1 MNSQTLLAC
10 THAFNDFI
18 GTRYIIHLGRAG
30 KIAQL
35 TITFESEDC
44 HHLMGLHYLRD
55 RDDRRN
61 RSKIFYDLLS
71 DPDYR
76 DYLASSKHWTDT
88 LEARVSCTALLE
100 QILDDNRTI
109 YRYNNK
115 ALQFTSS
122 ITAEYLLANAN
133 YSLSNDC
140 SNDIYLFLDRR
151 TDGSSDYFC
160 RSVFPKSSLD
170 FTVRQARWALLY
182 KEKLD
187 VGNNSYIL
195 YQHSGYSPN
204 V

>member
-1 MNSQTLLAC
+1 MDSKTLFAC
-10 THAFNDFI
+10 AHAFNDLI

-55 RDDRRN
+55 RADRRN
-61 RSKIFYDLLS
+61 RAKILNDLLE

-76 DYLASSKHWTDT
+76 DHIASSKHWTDT
-88 LEARVSCTALLE
+88 LESRVVCTTILE

-115 ALQFTSS
+115 QLQFTSS

-133 YSLSNDC
+133 YPLRTGSC
-140 SNDIYLFLDRR
+140 NDIYLFLGKRSDE
-151 TDGSSDYFC
+151 SSNYFC
-160 RSVFPKSSLD
+160 RSIFPKSNLD
-170 FTVRQARWALLY
+170 FTMHQAKWALLY

-187 VGNNSYIL
+187 ACNNSSIL
-195 YQHSGYSPN
+195 YCHNGYSPN
-204 V
+204 A